1 MEGEYSEY
9 DDYEEYEVP
18 EVYAQGFDEEP
29 EDSDGEDDYVYIGE
43 NDLQEVFEEND
54 LQEAL
59 ATYQDVRRSLRE
71 QKNSRGYYPVGKSSA
86 GGKGSG
92 GAGRKGKG
100 KGKQRPTL
108 SINNKD
114 KAKFTRDGQ
123 MRVHV
128 DMLKLRTKC
137 ARCGAVGH

>member
-1 MEGEYSEY
+1 M
-9 DDYEEYEVP
+9 
-18 EVYAQGFDEEP
+18 
-29 EDSDGEDDYVYIGE
+29 
-43 NDLQEVFEEND
+43 
-54 LQEAL
+54 
-59 ATYQDVRRSLRE
+59 
-71 QKNSRGYYPVGKSSA
+71 GKSSA

-108 SINNKD
+108 SIKNKD
-114 KAKFTRDGQ
+114 QAKFTRDGQ

-137 ARCGAVGH
+137 ARCGAVGHWARECKNPPDERGRLAAAQRAGSAGSSQACSPDPLAPTLP